1 MNERRCVGRGRSAET
16 SERTFVTESAR
27 PRVLL
32 ADDYAGILVALD
44 RLLRPSCEVV
54 AHVTDGSALLD
65 TITTLQPDVV
75 VVDLFMPNIDGLTT
89 YSRIRQLAP
98 QTKIVVVTA
107 ADDEFLRE
115 KALDAGASAFV
126 PKPRVVEDLL
136 PAIRSVIASSAEV
149 G

>member
-1 MNERRCVGRGRSAET
+1 
-16 SERTFVTESAR
+16 
-27 PRVLL
+27 
-32 ADDYAGILVALD
+32 
-44 RLLRPSCEVV
+44 
-54 AHVTDGSALLD
+54 
-65 TITTLQPDVV
+65 
-75 VVDLFMPNIDGLTT
+75 MPNIDGLTT